1 MEPEPS
7 STFLDFFSHVA
18 DWNISAIIMLA
29 VLVLLLFVSALISGS
44 EVAFFGIGA
53 AELDALESSDTP
65 KDQNISKLLRDQDEL
80 LATILISNNFVNV
93 GIVILSTFL
102 LNEFFSPELWS
113 PLLTFAV
120 EILAITGMLL
130 LFGEVLP
137 KVYANNAQLKFARMV
152 CGFLWRVH
160 KVLQPIS
167 KRLSKTINRLNIEG
181 RGPSLSVDDLEQAL
195 ELTSDHTSTEDE
207 QRILKGIV
215 RFGSTAVKE
224 VMTPRTS
231 VIALNIKE
239 KYSDALENIVESGYS
254 RIPVFEDSLDNIKG
268 LLYVKDLIPYMDASE
283 NFGWQDLIR
292 MPFFVPES
300 KKIDDLLKEFQKRRV
315 HLAIVVDEFG
325 GTSGVI
331 TLEDVI
337 EEIVGEISDEFDD
350 DDLVYSKLDDHNF
363 VFEAQTPLIDF
374 CRVLDISKDTFDAVD
389 GESETLAG
397 LVLEIAGKFIEK
409 DESVVHDRFTFKV
422 ESVDQRKLIRIKVT
436 IEEEQE
442 TYENE

>member
-1 MEPEPS
+1 MHTEPPS
-7 STFLDFFSHVA
+7 LLA
-18 DWNISAIIMLA
+18 DQLTILANINFGALSML
-29 VLVLLLFVSALISGS
+29 LVLALLLVVSALISGS
-44 EVAFFGIGA
+44 EVAFFSLSA
-53 AELDALESSDTP
+53 NDLDALEDSDNP
-65 KDQNISKLLRDQDEL
+65 KDTKISKLLRSPDEL

-93 GIVILSTFL
+93 GIVILSTYL
-102 LNEFFSPELWS
+102 LNVFFSPDQWS

-137 KVYANNAQLKFARMV
+137 KVYANNAQLPFAR
-152 CGFLWRVH
+152 RVSGILSQIH
-160 KVLQPIS
+160 NVLGPLS
-167 KRLSKTINRLNIEG
+167 KRLSKTINRINIEG

-195 ELTSDHTSTEDE
+195 ELTSDGETTEDE

-215 RFGSTAVKE
+215 RFGSTSVKE

-231 VIALNIKE
+231 VVATNLKE
-239 KYSDALENIVESGYS
+239 PYGSILQQLVDSGYS
-254 RIPVFEDSLDNIKG
+254 RIPVYEDTLDSIKG
-268 LLYVKDLIPYMDASE
+268 ILYVKDLIPYMDASE
-283 NFGWQDLIR
+283 NFGWQDLMR

-300 KKIDDLLKEFQKRRV
+300 KKIDDLLKEFQQRRV

-350 DDLVYSKLDDHNF
+350 DDLVYSKLDDYNF

-374 CRVLDISKDTFDAVD
+374 CRVLEISKDTFDAVD
-389 GESETLAG
+389 GESDTLAG
-397 LVLEIAGKFIEK
+397 LVLEIAGKFMEK
-409 DESVVHDRFTFKV
+409 GEEVVHDRFTFKV
-422 ESVDQRKLIRIKVT
+422 ESVDQRKLNRIKVT
-436 IEEEQE
+436 IAHEEDTTDQ
-442 TYENE
+442 